1 MVLGVLSSGQCWR
14 VAMAMQSLM
23 TALIVAAGKLG
34 AVISAYTYQRLQ
46 ATCNT
51 QRNMQ
56 EPTQQAMQHSTNN
69 ARASCRRRPHD
80 AQAAAGAHSLGFA
93 DG

>member
-56 EPTQQAMQHSTNN
+56 QPTQHATT
-69 ARASCRRRPHD
+69 D
-80 AQAAAGAHSLGFA
+80 ATSDATFNE
-93 DG
+93 

>member
-56 EPTQQAMQHSTNN
+56 KPTKHATTDATCNNRRNMQQPTQHAAT
-69 ARASCRRRPHD
+69 D
-80 AQAAAGAHSLGFA
+80 ATSDATFNE
-93 DG
+93 